1 MLPFLL
7 FLPLICAAIFFIFSK
22 KICWREFSVVAAV
35 VVVVNVIGVC
45 LSFIGSTHDTEIIN
59 GTVEGKSKDR
69 VSCRHS
75 YRCNCYTTCH
85 RVGKTN
91 SCTTHCSTCYEHGYD
106 IDWNVQTSVRDVRVS
121 TVDRQGL
128 QEPPR
133 WSSVQIGEPASF
145 ESGYTNYIKAA
156 PSSVLRMTG
165 QAKDFAGLLP
175 EYPQAFDYYRVNHI
189 VSAGVAIPD
198 VEKLQVTLGKINGIL
213 GPTKQVNI
221 ILVAA
226 KTADKRYLHALEEHW
241 LGGKKNDLIIVLG
254 VPDGFNKIEWAG
266 VMTWS
271 DVELLK
277 IHLRDE
283 ILRSGSLTNLP
294 DVFDGMT
301 GLVGKEW
308 RRKPM
313 EDFAYLRYQYSPSP
327 GIMLALLLIGLISSL
342 GLSWYFVN
350 NDPFAS
356 GLAPRPY
363 RY

>member
-1 MLPFLL
+1 
-7 FLPLICAAIFFIFSK
+7 
-22 KICWREFSVVAAV
+22 
-35 VVVVNVIGVC
+35 
-45 LSFIGSTHDTEIIN
+45 
-59 GTVEGKSKDR
+59 
-69 VSCRHS
+69 
-75 YRCNCYTTCH
+75 
-85 RVGKTN
+85 
-91 SCTTHCSTCYEHGYD
+91 
-106 IDWNVQTSVRDVRVS
+106 
-121 TVDRQGL
+121 L